1 MQQSI
6 RMQLHTSAAHLRGQA
21 FIPAKNST
29 ATSFRS
35 TSPAVINIKKTK
47 RAAIVVRAEAE
58 DTEEDFEAR
67 LAALK
72 KAKGATPWGEGAKKS
87 PSSSSSPAS
96 PSKPVSS
103 AKKAYDFSNE
113 TLHFESGPHLGDVA
127 TNMVLGATLI
137 WLPLSFAAIGRA
149 AFVKY
154 RFTDRRLSTITAAPW
169 KNEQLDAAYQE
180 VKEVVCIGRGV
191 GIWGDMVVTLRNGDK
206 IEMRALPQFREM
218 KDYILKKRDEL
229 TGGTG
234 SGNISGA
241 DLMEDSGKGFA

>member
-6 RMQLHTSAAHLRGQA
+6 KMQFPISSVQLRGQA
-21 FIPAKNST
+21 FVSAKSSS
-29 ATSFRS
+29 ATSLRS
-35 TSPAVINIKKTK
+35 ASAALVNTNTTK

-58 DTEEDFEAR
+58 DTEEDFESR

-72 KAKGATPWGEGAKKS
+72 KAKGETPWGEGAKKS
-87 PSSSSSPAS
+87 PSSSSSS
-96 PSKPVSS
+96 SSSKPVTTS
-103 AKKAYDFSNE
+103 KKAYDYSKE

-127 TNMVLGATLI
+127 VNMVLGATLI
-137 WLPLSFAAIGRA
+137 WLPLSFAAVGRA

-154 RFTDRRLSTITAAPW
+154 RFTDRRLSTITTAPW

-180 VKEVVCIGRGV
+180 VKDVVCIGRGV

-218 KDYILKKRDEL
+218 KEYILKRRDEL
-229 TGGTG
+229 TDGNGSGTTG
-234 SGNISGA
+234 SG
-241 DLMEDSGKGFA
+241 LMEDAGKGFA

>member
-6 RMQLHTSAAHLRGQA
+6 KMQFPTSSVHLRGQA
-21 FIPAKNST
+21 FISAKTSS
-29 ATSFRS
+29 ATSFKS
-35 TSPAVINIKKTK
+35 ALVTINKAK

-58 DTEEDFEAR
+58 DTEEDFESR

-72 KAKGATPWGEGAKKS
+72 TAKGETPWGEGAKKS
-87 PSSSSSPAS
+87 SSSSSS
-96 PSKPVSS
+96 STKPVSGS
-103 AKKAYDFSNE
+103 KKVYDFSKE

-127 TNMVLGATLI
+127 VNMVLGATLI
-137 WLPLSFAAIGRA
+137 WLPLSFAAVGRA

-154 RFTDRRLSTITAAPW
+154 RFTDRRLSTITTAPW

-180 VKEVVCIGRGV
+180 VKDVVCIGRGV

-218 KDYILKKRDEL
+218 KDYILKRRDEL
-229 TGGTG
+229 TGGNGNGSTG
-234 SGNISGA
+234 SG
-241 DLMEDSGKGFA
+241 LMEDAGKGFA